1 MSLTTAVIISSIVAL
16 ILSVLAFVLI
26 MPKSKR
32 DGLNKF
38 FRWVYDLF
46 HFRFLILEYIIKGL
60 YVIST
65 IGSICFGFFL
75 LFSGYESYS
84 FINDSYSFQSYALEG
99 LIVMIGGPIAI
110 RIVFE
115 LIMMFILV
123 VKNTSE
129 INMKMDAS
137 PSVKSS
143 DNGKPAKS
151 ADNKKEDSDE
161 LPDL

>member
-84 FINDSYSFQSYALEG
+84 SFTGYSFQSYALQG
-99 LIVMIGGPIAI
+99 LIIMIGGPIAI